1 MATRHY
7 DDPEIIGPPG
17 AQEARVKRDFWKVA
31 KKAARS
37 IPFMDEVVAAYFCAM
52 DPATPTRVRATLIAA
67 LAYFVL
73 PLDFLPDF
81 LFAVGFTD
89 DITVLAGAIA
99 MVRGHISDRH
109 REAAKK
115 ALADDGP
122 KPV

>member
-17 AQEARVKRDFWKVA
+17 EREARVKRDFWKVA
-31 KKAARS
+31 KKAARA

-99 MVRGHISDRH
+99 MVRGHIKDSH
-109 REAAKK
+109 RDAAKK

-122 KPV
+122 KSV